1 MRRRGAFLSA
11 VFLHLAETRMVQL
24 NIEHRARAKAEAKPK
39 GRLVLINVE
48 QTLNECPE
56 TDGPQYRAW
65 AHLGGSVIAA
75 VAEEAGYEVVFHD
88 ENLQGF
94 AELSKLIT
102 PGCIVA
108 GSLVVTGIDR
118 FVHVIA
124 PEAKRLGAR
133 LVIAGN
139 DAAMFRAE
147 QIFNREDTHVDA
159 VFTSS
164 ELSPFREFLN
174 AIQTTEIEDI
184 YIPEVATASNMMLNR
199 SNDFLRILSE
209 KAERKRQR
217 KFGKRRPDFFRVPK
231 FSNEHLEISAQ
242 NYRRAFAKQH
252 ENIENVRPALA
263 LFAQG
268 CTRTTDG
275 HICRYCTI
283 GDVGVIEMASKA
295 YLKKLLDEYKAKGIN
310 YVFNVTDSSFGMVKL
325 LNQLEELGAHFSE
338 GMVLYAR
345 AHELAQPGAPE
356 LIRRWKALT
365 GNGRLVFNIGM
376 DSGNEQM
383 LQNVNKASAS
393 GSRLGE
399 NWQALRNIKE
409 AGAYAH
415 FSVIFGIPGE
425 NIDSCE
431 ETFKFVTDGVE
442 YLGTQVAQAEADVFW
457 LNFGAPIA
465 RIFTSYGE
473 AKKIAKIAGK
483 TISKDVWMRDFYA
496 YRNELSVPRIVLE
509 NYYKHFTH
517 ITLQDAEG
525 LRDRVG
531 NLMEHHETAAP
542 PRKFSFSPPLTSRAE

>member
-1 MRRRGAFLSA
+1 
-11 VFLHLAETRMVQL
+11 MVQL
-24 NIEHRARAKAEAKPK
+24 NIEHRARRKAEAAPK

-48 QTLNECPE
+48 QTLNENPE

-94 AELSKLIT
+94 ADLEKLIT
-102 PGCIVA
+102 PGCIVG

-118 FVHVIA
+118 FVNVIA

-147 QIFNREDTHVDA
+147 QIFNREGNQVDA

-164 ELSPFREFLN
+164 QLSPFREFLN
-174 AIQTTEIEDI
+174 AVETTELNDI
-184 YIPEVATASNMMLNR
+184 HISEVATTSNMMLNR
-199 SNDFLRILSE
+199 SNDLLAVLSE

-217 KFGKRRPDFFRVPK
+217 KFGKQRPDFFRVPK
-231 FSNEHLEISAQ
+231 FNEEHLEISAQ
-242 NYRRAFAKQH
+242 NYRKAFAHQH

-275 HICRYCTI
+275 HLCGYCTI

-295 YLKKLLDEYKAKGIN
+295 YLKKLLDEYKAKRIN
-310 YVFNVTDSSFGMVKL
+310 YIFNVTDSSFGMIKL

-345 AHELAQPGAPE
+345 AHELAQPGAPA
-356 LIRRWKALT
+356 LIRRWQALT
-365 GNGRLVFNIGM
+365 GNGRIVFNIGM

-383 LQNVNKASAS
+383 LQNVNKASES
-393 GSRLGE
+393 GSRLEE
-399 NWQALRNIKE
+399 NWQALKNVKE

-425 NIDSCE
+425 TKESSE
-431 ETFKFVTDGVE
+431 ETYRFVTDAVE

-457 LNFGAPIA
+457 LNFGSPIA

-473 AKKIAKIAGK
+473 AKRIAALAGK
-483 TISKDVWMRDFYA
+483 TISKKDWERDFYA

-517 ITLQDAEG
+517 ITLEDAEFQ
-525 LRDRVG
+525 RERVDVYMG
-531 NLMEHHETAAP
+531 DHPTAAP
-542 PRKFSFSPPLTSRAE
+542 ARKFAFSPPSRAD